1 MENEQS
7 IAAEE
12 KRRQQVYVD
21 KDDALAR
28 VLEVAE
34 ADYQCVRV
42 NGSWLDKGLMEG
54 DIVLVSLDATP
65 RIDDIVLLEEDGQE
79 KLGIMHEPGWLHPFR
94 RPPLERGGTGHR
106 RRSCPGPPA
115 AQGLSIAGSINDIKS
130 GTPRSQLRLVA
141 YVPAHVL
148 TFPIVGLNLGF
159 IPVNSITIRG

>member
-79 KLGIMHEPGWLHPFR
+79 KLGIMHEPGWLQILSGA
-94 RPPLERGGTGHR
+94 RPLNAAERVIGVGVALVRPLHK
-106 RRSCPGPPA
+106 
-115 AQGLSIAGSINDIKS
+115 D
-130 GTPRSQLRLVA
+130 
-141 YVPAHVL
+141 
-148 TFPIVGLNLGF
+148 
-159 IPVNSITIRG
+159 